1 MSLHAKATFGS
12 LALRAV
18 VADTQELR
26 TTPHDAALPFLFT
39 RKQNRVEGF

>member
-1 MSLHAKATFGS
+1 MSLHAKATYGS

-26 TTPHDAALPFLFT
+26 TAPHNAALPFLFA
-39 RKQNRVEGF
+39 RKQNRAEGF